1 MIYLDCRTQRH
12 RDRDRYI
19 NIESNGNLHWS
30 LSLCRMN
37 TSTQL
42 YAGYFYCLQT
52 KFAKVMFLRLSVS
65 HSVLGGGGV
74 SASVHD
80 GIHTPWEADTLLAQ
94 CMLGDTSNKGAVRI
108 LLECI
113 LVFYLCIGLDVG
125 KCERTMR
132 PVGCRLDNY
141 YTSTCENTE
150 FFFWLDVV
158 IIIII
163 ITNIVIIICTRNRL
177 TFDRWFLLLT
187 NKIML
192 IKTDQKS
199 FHLFSRDNLN

>member
-1 MIYLDCRTQRH
+1 MCRNTNLYHSLMVHWDCPTPRH

-19 NIESNGNLHWS
+19 NIESNGNLRW
-30 LSLCRMN
+30 
-37 TSTQL
+37 
-42 YAGYFYCLQT
+42 
-52 KFAKVMFLRLSVS
+52 
-65 HSVLGGGGV
+65 

-94 CMLGDTSNKGAVRI
+94 CMLGDTGNKGAVRI

-113 LVFYLCIGLDVG
+113 LVFCLCIGLDVG
-125 KCERTMR
+125 QCERTMR

-163 ITNIVIIICTRNRL
+163 ITNIVIIFCTRNRL

-199 FHLFSRDNLN
+199 FHLFSRDNLNWRIPI